1 MKVQL
6 CCNEQQFLLAN
17 LFSLENQLP
26 IDFDLAQRAM
36 KLCDSKVTD
45 PEIWKNLKREV
56 DTTIEAFK

>member
-36 KLCDSKVTD
+36 QLCDSKVTD

>member
-36 KLCDSKVTD
+36 ALCDSKVTD
-45 PEIWKNLKREV
+45 PEIWINLKREV